1 MGALPIRDSS
11 TVELEA
17 NPRVVWMVTAAVS
30 VLVHAIAIAVASSLV
45 AGLDGSGPRLGHD
58 LAGFR
63 VDDGLAFVDLD
74 VAIDPRAA
82 VAPVDDPATV
92 IPTAPP
98 PTPPAPEIPVEPA
111 EAPVGARGDFRHPT
125 ERPAPANRLPGP
137 PLDPR
142 QTRDFVGASDRGTG
156 LGRPVDET
164 AWRRDTSTAHERLSD
179 GADSYQPPRERTS
192 REARP
197 SSPQAVRRE
206 PAPGEGDSARTAVL
220 EAPAPPA
227 SDATTEDPQG
237 TAPPASRMREA
248 EDEPPSPPTDAAD
261 DVARHGP
268 RHVTVATSGPLD
280 ADRGPRLF
288 DVRAGRA
295 RVPTDDRDLRAA
307 SRELHPS
314 LLDLSLAA
322 AAGTSTEGRGPG
334 ETPGALTKAS
344 RGLAAAVTRPHG
356 LPGGTGDE
364 DSLSERTYNRYN
376 LELRRRV
383 HDAYSFPKDL
393 ALRLEQGETIVRFTV
408 APDGRLSGAA
418 EVVKSSGFP
427 GFDQAAL
434 DAVAKALPFPHMPD
448 PAHARP
454 LRFSVRFAASNPVI
468 W

>member
-1 MGALPIRDSS
+1 MGALPIRDSNS
-11 TVELEA
+11 VEVEA

-30 VLVHAIAIAVASSLV
+30 VLAHAVAIAVAGSLV
-45 AGLDGSGPRLGHD
+45 AGLDGSGLRLGRD

-63 VDDGLAFVDLD
+63 VDDGLTFVDLD
-74 VAIDPRAA
+74 VAIDPWAA
-82 VAPVDDPATV
+82 AASVVEPTSVV
-92 IPTAPP
+92 PTAPE
-98 PTPPAPEIPVEPA
+98 PTPPAPEMPVAPA
-111 EAPVGARGDFRHPT
+111 GAPGDFRHLT
-125 ERPAPANRLPGP
+125 ERPAPPNRLPGP

-142 QTRDFVGASDRGTG
+142 HTRDFVGASDRGAG
-156 LGRPVDET
+156 LGRPIEDA
-164 AWRRDTSTAHERLSD
+164 AWRRDTSTAHQRLSD
-179 GADSYQPPRERTS
+179 GADTYQPPRERTS
-192 REARP
+192 RDARP
-197 SSPQAVRRE
+197 SSPQGARRE
-206 PAPGEGDSARTAVL
+206 PAPGEGDSAHTSVP
-220 EAPAPPA
+220 EAPAPLV
-227 SDATTEDPQG
+227 SDATTEDPQA
-237 TAPPASRMREA
+237 TAPPARRTREA
-248 EDEPPSPPTDAAD
+248 GDDDPSAPTDAAD
-261 DVARHGP
+261 DDTARRGP
-268 RHVTVATSGPLD
+268 RHVTVASRGPLD
-280 ADRGPRLF
+280 ADLGPRLF
-288 DVRAGRA
+288 DVTGGRA

-314 LLDLSLAA
+314 ILDLSLAA

-344 RGLAAAVTRPHG
+344 RGLAAAMTRPHG
-356 LPGGTGDE
+356 LAGGTGDE
-364 DSLSERTYNRYN
+364 DSLVERTYNRYN

-418 EVVKSSGFP
+418 EVVKSSGFV

-434 DAVAKALPFPHMPD
+434 DAVAKALPFPKMPD